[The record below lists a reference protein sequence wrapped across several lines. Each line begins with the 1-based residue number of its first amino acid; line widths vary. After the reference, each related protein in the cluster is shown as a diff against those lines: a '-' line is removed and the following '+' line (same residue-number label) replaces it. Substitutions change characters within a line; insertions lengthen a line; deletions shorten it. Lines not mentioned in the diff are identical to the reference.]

1 MLRGGGDGEGD
12 EVGCVRV
19 CERESVCVCVC
30 VLGGGIWIVVGRY
43 AVLQLCVCLS
53 MSE

>member
-1 MLRGGGDGEGD
+1 MLRGGGNGG
-12 EVGCVRV
+12 VKKLT
-19 CERESVCVCVC
+19 VCVCVPGEG
-30 VLGGGIWIVVGRY
+30 VWVVVGRY

>member
-1 MLRGGGDGEGD
+1 MFRGGGDGGGE
-12 EVGCVRV
+12 EVDYVF
-19 CERESVCVCVC
+19 VCVCVC
-30 VLGGGIWIVVGRY
+30 VLEGGIWVVVGRY